1 MELIQK
7 IRPRRRIPGLTSAWN
22 RLRGRTAPGQPLTE
36 MPCLPIAA
44 GKVQT
49 LESPVDY
56 RETILA
62 LIAQA
67 KKRILI
73 AALYLQDDDAGREV
87 LAALYAAKKAQPQLE
102 VSVFVDWHRAQ
113 RGLIGKV
120 KSEGNAA
127 LYRSMAERFGPGVT
141 VYGVPVQRRELM
153 GVLHLKGLV
162 IDDHVLYS
170 GASLNDV
177 YLQRHGRYRLD
188 RYHLIDDAALA
199 DSLAGLLDTTFI
211 LSPAVHPLDSGQ
223 VPKTVELRAA
233 IAQFRRALVKARYHY
248 ADDLIKPGQVGITP
262 LLGLGV
268 RDNELNA
275 AILQLIRQ
283 VKKRLVL
290 FTPYFNLPGPIR
302 RLVDQK
308 IKAGCHVTI
317 ILGDKTAN
325 DFYIPPEEPFK
336 AIGALPYLYEAN
348 LRRFCK
354 AHQKAIDAGTLNV
367 HLWRHNDNTFHLKGL
382 LVDGNYA
389 LLTGN
394 NLNPRAWRLDL
405 ENGLLIQDPQE
416 LLLPQHLAELER
428 IMAHTQRL
436 VSHEAIEAVES
447 YPAPVQRLLRRL
459 ARVRADRLVNQ
470 VL

>member
-153 GVLHLKGLV
+153 GVLRNSLYPGAKDESIKMVIGYCKASGLDPMQKPVHIVPMWDSKARCMRDV
-162 IDDHVLYS
+162 IMPGIGSYRTQAARS
-170 GASLNDV
+170 GEYAGISEPEFGEDVTETFPEESYYDRDSKENKKRGSVSVTFPAWCRVVVKRLLPNGTIAEFAATERWKENYATVSKDSAQPNAMWKRRPYAQLAKCAEGQALRKAFPEFGAQPTADEMAGKSLND
-177 YLQRHGRYRLD
+177 D
-188 RYHLIDDAALA
+188 E
-199 DSLAGLLDTTFI
+199 
-211 LSPAVHPLDSGQ
+211 
-223 VPKTVELRAA
+223 TV
-233 IAQFRRALVKARYHY
+233 
-248 ADDLIKPGQVGITP
+248 
-262 LLGLGV
+262 
-268 RDNELNA
+268 
-275 AILQLIRQ
+275 
-283 VKKRLVL
+283 
-290 FTPYFNLPGPIR
+290 
-302 RLVDQK
+302 
-308 IKAGCHVTI
+308 
-317 ILGDKTAN
+317 
-325 DFYIPPEEPFK
+325 
-336 AIGALPYLYEAN
+336 
-348 LRRFCK
+348 
-354 AHQKAIDAGTLNV
+354 IDAGTGEII
-367 HLWRHNDNTFHLKGL
+367 K
-382 LVDGNYA
+382 
-389 LLTGN
+389 
-394 NLNPRAWRLDL
+394 
-405 ENGLLIQDPQE
+405 
-416 LLLPQHLAELER
+416 
-428 IMAHTQRL
+428 
-436 VSHEAIEAVES
+436 
-447 YPAPVQRLLRRL
+447 PAPAAPQLPLYTDEQMDANLPKWQAAIDKGRTPGDILNLISSKYTMSEQQK
-459 ARVRADRLVNQ
+459 ARVLSLKPTPPQPAEAAEY
-470 VL
+470 

>member
-1 MELIQK
+1 MELIPTN
-7 IRPRRRIPGLTSAWN
+7 RPRRRIYGLTSAWN
-22 RLRGRTAPGQPLTE
+22 RLRGRSGEALALAE
-36 MPCLPIAA
+36 LPCLPVAA
-44 GKVQT
+44 EKVQT
-49 LESPVDY
+49 LASPVDY

-67 KKRILI
+67 KRRILI
-73 AALYLQDDDAGREV
+73 AALYLQDDDAGREI
-87 LAALYAAKKAQPQLE
+87 LSALYAAKKAQPQLE
-102 VSVFVDWHRAQ
+102 ISVFVDWHRAQ

-120 KSEGNAA
+120 KSDGNAA
-127 LYRSMAERFGPGVT
+127 LYRSMAECFGPGVT

-177 YLQRHGRYRLD
+177 YLQRHERYRLD
-188 RYHLIDDAALA
+188 RYHLIDNAALA

-211 LSPAVHPLDSGQ
+211 LSPAVHPLDSGR

-233 IAQFRRALVKARYHY
+233 IAQFRRVLAKSRYHF
-248 ADDLIKPGQVGITP
+248 ADEVIKPGEVGITP
-262 LLGLGV
+262 LIGLGV
-268 RDNELNA
+268 RDNQLNTV
-275 AILQLIRQ
+275 ILQLIRQ
-283 VKKRLVL
+283 VRKQLVL

-308 IKAGCHVTI
+308 IKAGCRVTI
-317 ILGDKTAN
+317 ILGDKKAN

-336 AIGALPYLYEAN
+336 TIGALPYLYEAN

-354 AHQKAIDAGTLNV
+354 AHQKAINAGTLNV
-367 HLWRHNDNTFHLKGL
+367 HVWRDDDNTFHLKGL

-405 ENGLLIQDPQE
+405 ENGLLIHDPQE
-416 LLLPQHLAELER
+416 LLLPQHMAELER
-428 IMAHTQRL
+428 IMAHTHRL
-436 VSHEAIEAVES
+436 ASHEAIDPIES

-470 VL
+470 VM